1 MKKHWKRY
9 IEHYGFMF
17 RKGDKVV
24 AIKDFW
30 FYDSFY
36 KKDDTIIIEEDMVGH
51 AFEDF
56 CLLVNI
62 R

>member
-1 MKKHWKRY
+1 
-9 IEHYGFMF
+9 MF